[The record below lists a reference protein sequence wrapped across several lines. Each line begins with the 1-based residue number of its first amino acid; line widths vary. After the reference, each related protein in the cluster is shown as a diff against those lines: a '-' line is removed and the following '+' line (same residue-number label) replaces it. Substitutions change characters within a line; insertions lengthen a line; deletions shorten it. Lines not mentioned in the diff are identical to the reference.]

1 MLLTGGTGFLGEYFA
16 AALRE
21 AGATVVVTDV
31 TEGADVQLDVTD
43 QASVEAAF
51 KQIVA
56 EHGQVDV
63 VINNAALDP
72 KFDADGDQNQYTFE
86 GYPEEAMQAS
96 LDVNLLGAW
105 RVCKT
110 AVTQMKKQQSGT
122 IVNVA
127 SFYGV
132 TPPRQELYPEGTE
145 KPVDYPIS
153 KAGLIMLTRHIA
165 SQFGKDGIRANAL
178 APGGVEKSHDEA
190 FKSKY
195 AAHTALGRMNT
206 PEEVADALVFLASDA
221 SRGMAGET
229 LTVDA
234 GWTSR

>member
-1 MLLTGGTGFLGEYFA
+1 MDNEVVLITGGNGFLGGYFTD
-16 AALRE
+16 ALKG
-21 AGATVVVTDV
+21 AGATVVITDV
-31 TEGADVQLDVTD
+31 DGDPDVVLDVTNQQSID
-43 QASVEAAF
+43 AAF
-51 KQIVA
+51 ESIQQQYGNI
-56 EHGQVDV
+56 EV

-72 KFDADGDQNQYTFE
+72 KFDQDADQNQLTFE

-110 AVTQMKKQQSGT
+110 AVSHMKKNGGGT

-132 TPPRQELYPEGTE
+132 TPPRQDLYPEGTE

-178 APGGVEKSHDEA
+178 APGGVEHTHDSG
-190 FKSKY
+190 FKEKY

-206 PEEVADALVFLASDA
+206 P
-221 SRGMAGET
+221 
-229 LTVDA
+229 
-234 GWTSR
+234 